1 MNERQLLNTE
11 EAAEF
16 LGMTA
21 ITLRKARCNGK
32 VRAHI
37 PPVPYIQ
44 LGRTIRYDVGDLHDY
59 IAKHRKEHNS
69 HFEIP
74 AGPVTT
80 R

>member
-1 MNERQLLNTE
+1 MSSERQLLTTD

-37 PPVPYIQ
+37 PPCRTSN
-44 LGRTIRYDVGDLHDY
+44 LGAQFGMTWAICTI
-59 IAKHRKEHNS
+59 
-69 HFEIP
+69 
-74 AGPVTT
+74 T
-80 R
+80 